1 MSSEAIADGS
11 AARAMPIRATAIVL
25 ASLVLA
31 ACQRGSE
38 GAPVGPGGSG
48 ADWPA
53 AVGPFVEGSE
63 RVWSGLLPC
72 SDCAGVD
79 TRLVL
84 QLKDRKRS
92 YVLTETYVGGPAP
105 NRFSRAGR
113 WTESRLRLD
122 GESLVTYTLDPGRA
136 GQVYALRA
144 DGSLELLDAQGR
156 PSAQP
161 IAYRLQR
168 L

>member
-1 MSSEAIADGS
+1 MKAI
-11 AARAMPIRATAIVL
+11 TAVL
-25 ASLVLA
+25 LA
-31 ACQRGSE
+31 CVALAGCQRQGE
-38 GAPVGPGGSG
+38 GAPVGPGASG
-48 ADWPA
+48 ADWPSPSL
-53 AVGPFVEGSE
+53 PFVEGNA
-63 RVWSGLLPC
+63 RVWSGVLPC
-72 SDCAGVD
+72 RDCQGVD

>member
-1 MSSEAIADGS
+1 M
-11 AARAMPIRATAIVL
+11 MIRASSIIL
-25 ASLVLA
+25 ACLALA
-31 ACQRGSE
+31 ACERASD
-38 GAPVGPGGSG
+38 GAPAGHGASG

-92 YVLTETYVGGPAP
+92 FVLTETYVGGPTP

-113 WTESRLRLD
+113 WTETRRTLA
-122 GESLVTYTLDPGRA
+122 GESLLTYTLDPGRA
-136 GQVYALRA
+136 GQVYALRS
-144 DGSLELLDAQGR
+144 DGSLELLDGQGQ

>member
-1 MSSEAIADGS
+1 M
-11 AARAMPIRATAIVL
+11 RAKHTAMALLVCCLGLAGCHRA
-25 ASLVLA
+25 
-31 ACQRGSE
+31 GD
-38 GAPVGPGGSG
+38 GAPVGPGASG

-53 AVGPFVEGSE
+53 AVGPFAEGSE

-72 SDCAGVD
+72 RDCQGVD

-92 YVLTETYVGGPAP
+92 YLMTETYLGGESP
-105 NRFSRAGR
+105 NRFTRAGG
-113 WTESRLRLD
+113 WVESQRAVEGERLT
-122 GESLVTYTLDPGRA
+122 TYTLDPGPA
-136 GQVYALRA
+136 AEQFVLQP
-144 DGSLELLDAQGR
+144 DGALELLDAQGQ
-156 PSAQP
+156 PQPQP